1 MIKTPRNL
9 VAIPDP
15 PWETK
20 TKSTGLTKT
29 VPEVSN
35 FQLQKLT
42 VHPYEWQIIDGKSS
56 EEKTELRAWCL
67 DRKSNPYLLR
77 VTDYPIYAHLEL
89 PKVIAGSRVNW
100 NDTKIRAIYDY
111 LHRKLGKNKPRGYK
125 LFKAN
130 KLYYYQDPRDP
141 TIFMRLFFNNIKSMR
156 ACKNHLNY
164 PRRITGIGSNIKL
177 SLHETQIPSVRK
189 MLTEKE
195 CKYSQWFNSQGRN
208 VTEEEKV
215 STLKREFIINWKS
228 IVPLNVNWTTN
239 PGILAF
245 DIESYS
251 KNRAAFPDAWNPSDD
266 AYMISCI
273 YQRVGREDTLRKILI
288 IYGVS
293 SPPSDGDEYVFVS
306 SEEDMCF
313 KFAEIVR
320 ELDPEIITGYNIF
333 GFDYPYLNKRLVRK
347 GLKWPAMGRLLH
359 SKETVMGGNTWSSSG
374 YGHNSIK
381 YLDMDGR
388 INVDMMHIIKREHKL
403 PTYTLEA
410 VGQHFLGA
418 GKNDVPAEMMFDIVT
433 LMKMLQDVLET
444 FREPAENGGD
454 EKIPQILFALKTSDS
469 IIEYIRRKQAE
480 KHMLSPKEYNQI
492 IQLVEYVLDEM
503 NKIAKYCIKDS
514 VLVLNLFS
522 KLNVWVYLIQLS
534 NVAGVT
540 PLQLFTRGQQIRGLS
555 LIYDLAA
562 RSGFV
567 LDSRH
572 YTPMSWS
579 GGFVWE
585 PIPGLWHWVI
595 CLDFKSLY
603 PNIIR
608 AYNIC
613 WTTLIPSWSAIKDD
627 CCNIIEWDE
636 PIDKED
642 YIKEG
647 DDPDENGTGKKKIP
661 PGMGTVIIK
670 MENGEEVRYIHY
682 RFRFLKK
689 EYREGLLPQQAGML
703 IDERNKIRAAMKSIT
718 DPGELNIMNQ
728 RQLGMKVTAN
738 SLFGLLG
745 AGEHGK
751 LPLVEGA
758 MCITAKGRELIKFS
772 NEYLVEKYNASIIY
786 NDSVTGDTPLLV
798 REIIN
803 GKPGCQYWIRID
815 HIFTATKTKK
825 TKIRQIVKH
834 YQVWSDQ
841 GWTQIKQVIS
851 HWTKKKIYR
860 VSTHTGVVDVTEDH
874 SLLDSS
880 GMEVKPSSL
889 KIGDTLLHQDLPQ
902 LTKSVR
908 SGIFKKLSFKKS
920 ITSDFTQK
928 LDAAKVFQ
936 LGRSLGCDV
945 HLEVDI
951 EDAIRLVIHNQNKN
965 IYGSEIQKIDLI
977 SDGSK
982 GQFVYDLET
991 ENHHFSA
998 GVGRLV
1004 VHNTD
1009 STMVQI
1015 PGVTNGPDC
1024 LVWGKKLELEL
1035 SAIFPDPLYLEFE
1048 KAGRQLTIKK
1058 KMYLFWILNKLGELP
1073 RDKNGDPKYMAKG
1086 LPLAR
1091 RDKSKWQL
1099 NLVRSALNMI
1109 IQEQPHREF
1118 LDMVIKYVITTLRGK
1133 HDWQLFSIIK
1143 SLGSGY
1149 KNQSYF
1155 MKVFAD
1161 QLRLIGKPAKPGDR
1175 LKFVIVEPRDHP
1187 NDCLLG
1193 YKMRLLDTYV
1203 ERINSDRPEKINYYY
1218 YINNLLM
1225 DCIDN
1230 YWRVGYKPIIDKIEA
1245 QNALDDKWKI
1255 LNELKEIG
1263 LGNWVTSALNS
1274 NDQDPKR
1281 AVEALM
1287 LTKIKN
1293 KTIMARRKHI
1303 SGRKVFDCRV
1313 SGKPIKTLLK
1323 GYSKDRLEEAVKS
1336 LASLELYNEL
1346 YPKLKITGKNGKTI
1360 QLNIS

>member
-1 MIKTPRNL
+1 M
-9 VAIPDP
+9 
-15 PWETK
+15 
-20 TKSTGLTKT
+20 
-29 VPEVSN
+29 
-35 FQLQKLT
+35 
-42 VHPYEWQIIDGKSS
+42 
-56 EEKTELRAWCL
+56 
-67 DRKSNPYLLR
+67 
-77 VTDYPIYAHLEL
+77 
-89 PKVIAGSRVNW
+89 
-100 NDTKIRAIYDY
+100 
-111 LHRKLGKNKPRGYK
+111 
-125 LFKAN
+125 
-130 KLYYYQDPRDP
+130 
-141 TIFMRLFFNNIKSMR
+141 
-156 ACKNHLNY
+156 
-164 PRRITGIGSNIKL
+164 
-177 SLHETQIPSVRK
+177 
-189 MLTEKE
+189 
-195 CKYSQWFNSQGRN
+195 
-208 VTEEEKV
+208 
-215 STLKREFIINWKS
+215 
-228 IVPLNVNWTTN
+228 
-239 PGILAF
+239 
-245 DIESYS
+245 
-251 KNRAAFPDAWNPSDD
+251 
-266 AYMISCI
+266 
-273 YQRVGREDTLRKILI
+273 
-288 IYGVS
+288 
-293 SPPSDGDEYVFVS
+293 
-306 SEEDMCF
+306 
-313 KFAEIVR
+313 R
-320 ELDPEIITGYNIF
+320 ELDPEIVTGYNIF
-333 GFDYPYLNKRLVRK
+333 GFDYPYLNKRLIRK

-444 FREPAENGGD
+444 FREPAENGGG

-480 KHMLSPKEYNQI
+480 KQMLTPKEYNQI
-492 IQLVEYVLDEM
+492 IELVEYVLDEM

-534 NVAGVT
+534 NIAGVT

-613 WTTLIPSWSAIKDD
+613 WTTLIPSWSAVKDE

-636 PIDKED
+636 PIDKDD

-661 PGMGTVIIK
+661 PGMGKVIIK
-670 MENGEEVRYIHY
+670 MENGEEIRYIHY
-682 RFRFLKK
+682 RFKFIKK
-689 EYREGLLPQQAGML
+689 EYRVGLLPQQAGML
-703 IDERNKIRAAMKSIT
+703 IDERNKIRAAMKNIT
-718 DPGELNIMNQ
+718 DPGEKNIMQQ
-728 RQLGMKVTAN
+728 RQLAMKVTAN

-745 AGEHGK
+745 AGEHGR

-786 NDSVTGDTPLLV
+786 ND
-798 REIIN
+798 
-803 GKPGCQYWIRID
+803 
-815 HIFTATKTKK
+815 
-825 TKIRQIVKH
+825 
-834 YQVWSDQ
+834 
-841 GWTQIKQVIS
+841 
-851 HWTKKKIYR
+851 
-860 VSTHTGVVDVTEDH
+860 
-874 SLLDSS
+874 
-880 GMEVKPSSL
+880 
-889 KIGDTLLHQDLPQ
+889 
-902 LTKSVR
+902 
-908 SGIFKKLSFKKS
+908 
-920 ITSDFTQK
+920 
-928 LDAAKVFQ
+928 
-936 LGRSLGCDV
+936 
-945 HLEVDI
+945 
-951 EDAIRLVIHNQNKN
+951 
-965 IYGSEIQKIDLI
+965 
-977 SDGSK
+977 
-982 GQFVYDLET
+982 
-991 ENHHFSA
+991 
-998 GVGRLV
+998 
-1004 VHNTD
+1004 TD

-1024 LVWGKKLELEL
+1024 LIWGKKLELEL

-1058 KMYLFWILNKLGELP
+1058 KMYVFWILDERGELP
-1073 RDKNGDPKYMAKG
+1073 RDKDGNPKYMVKG

-1099 NLVRSALNMI
+1099 SIVRSSLDMI
-1109 IQEQPHREF
+1109 IQAQPHREF

-1133 HDWQLFSIIK
+1133 HDWRLFSIIK

-1149 KNQSYF
+1149 KKQTYF

-1175 LKFVIVEPRDHP
+1175 LTFVIVEPRDHP
-1187 NDCLLG
+1187 KDCLLG
-1193 YKMRLLDTYV
+1193 YKMRLLDTYL
-1203 ERINSDRPEKINYYY
+1203 ERIHSDRPEQINYYY

-1245 QNALDDKWKI
+1245 QNELDDKWKI
-1255 LNELKEIG
+1255 LNELKETG

-1281 AVEALM
+1281 AVEGLM
-1287 LTKIKN
+1287 LSKVKN

-1303 SGRKVFDCRV
+1303 SGRKVFDCRI

-1323 GYSKDRLEEAVKS
+1323 GYTKGRLEEAVKS
-1336 LASLELYNEL
+1336 LASPELYNEL
-1346 YPKLKITGKNGKTI
+1346 YPKLKITGKNGFTI